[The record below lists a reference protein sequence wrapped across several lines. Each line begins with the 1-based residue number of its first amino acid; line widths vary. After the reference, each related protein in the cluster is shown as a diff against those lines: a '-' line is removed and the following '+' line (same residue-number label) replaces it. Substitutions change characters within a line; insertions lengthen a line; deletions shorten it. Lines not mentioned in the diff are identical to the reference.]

1 MHSLG
6 AGNSFRLSAE
16 VREVSER
23 QTLVVA
29 IYAAPADAPE
39 DAVVD
44 EEERAR
50 YSIWLAKFGDSPAV
64 PVDHAQ
70 ALGGTGAVDGEPFL
84 YWHGK
89 APGARPFS

>member
-1 MHSLG
+1 
-6 AGNSFRLSAE
+6 LSAE
-16 VREVSER
+16 VREVTDR
-23 QTLVVA
+23 KTLVVA

-39 DAVVD
+39 GAPIE

-50 YSIWLAKFGDSPAV
+50 YSIWLASFGDDLPI

-70 ALGGTGAVDGEPFL
+70 ALGGVGISEGEPFL